1 METGTNI
8 ENNAD
13 MHNCEACLLLLNDPS
28 KIEYIKNNIS
38 KYISEVILKYNI
50 KQKKANYEK

>member
-1 METGTNI
+1 METGKNI
-8 ENNAD
+8 EINAD

-38 KYISEVILKYNI
+38 KYISEVILK
-50 KQKKANYEK
+50 QKKANYEK